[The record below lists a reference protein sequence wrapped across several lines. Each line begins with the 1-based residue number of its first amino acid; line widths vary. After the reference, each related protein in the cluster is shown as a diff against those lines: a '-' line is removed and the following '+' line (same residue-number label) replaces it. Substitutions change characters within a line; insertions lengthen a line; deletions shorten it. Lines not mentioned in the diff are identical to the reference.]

1 MPAGTSIGGPEV
13 TRITSGPPRLG
24 NGAPALREVDGEAI
38 TANAE
43 LIRVNSVKGQAC
55 AYRSRVSEDVIANIR
70 ARVDKCRK
78 LADMITDERAAAILR
93 QMAEDGETDIKRLQ
107 AEQESGRERA

>member
-1 MPAGTSIGGPEV
+1 
-13 TRITSGPPRLG
+13 
-24 NGAPALREVDGEAI
+24 
-38 TANAE
+38 
-43 LIRVNSVKGQAC
+43 
-55 AYRSRVSEDVIANIR
+55 VIANIR